1 MRIFNQDKTEE
12 LKEVNQ
18 ELGELIVDKLIIH
31 HPEVQA
37 VEEQGHYKTIA
48 EYPNGGKDVEWIVDV
63 EGVEYQPAH
72 DEEED
77 IWVYIPYSSKDIKR
91 RNIENRIFEL
101 KTNLADTDYQA
112 IKYAEG
118 ELSAEEYQETKIQR
132 HAWRVEINELQAQI
146 QE

>member
-118 ELSAEEYQETKIQR
+118 ELSVEEYQETKIQR